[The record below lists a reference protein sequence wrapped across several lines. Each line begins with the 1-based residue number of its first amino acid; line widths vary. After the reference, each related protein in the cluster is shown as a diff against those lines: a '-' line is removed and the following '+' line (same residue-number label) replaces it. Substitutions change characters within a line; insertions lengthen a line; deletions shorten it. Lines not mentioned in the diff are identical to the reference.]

1 MDFWKEFWNLR
12 SAGVVVV
19 GEEVKGR
26 KKGNFEGVLL

>member
-19 GEEVKGR
+19 GEGSEG
-26 KKGNFEGVLL
+26 KKEREF